1 MNKIKDLS
9 KKEISLWIII
19 LFFGIDFDNRVYK
32 EDIIKQKQK
41 WWRV

>member
-19 LFFGIDFDNRVYK
+19 LFFGIGFDNRVYK

-41 WWRV
+41 WWKV